1 MGLSDHYHRRT
12 EYDPRTMIGRRLDW
26 SRQPGQFKTYPD
38 LQSVE
43 LPGPGPTPGRDD
55 QSERAGRAA
64 RFDLNLLSG
73 LLFHG
78 GGVTL
83 VRRGQPY
90 RAAASAGALYPIEI
104 YPAVAGLPG
113 LADGLYHYSPF
124 DHSLTLIRPGRPTA
138 WAGADGP
145 RAGLFLSAMFY
156 RSAWKYGDRAFRYCL
171 LDAGHVAENLIL
183 AGRAWGL
190 RPQLA
195 VDFRDREVNRL
206 LGLNRNKETALALID
221 FIPNRSADRADG
233 EPNDW
238 PDAWAEDWPGQTET
252 SPFAEAF
259 PPTPAL
265 TEALAETESTGPSG
279 RPLDSAELG
288 LHPGRPEFNL
298 PDQPLGPIDLARMIP
313 GRRSKRN
320 FVPAELA
327 PDKAVALAGVL
338 NDHHPALVC
347 GCLVQDVAGWTDG
360 FYTLENGRLGLAR
373 PGRLQPALA
382 AACLDQAW
390 TANAGF
396 QAAMLTNL
404 DLAQRI
410 GGPRSYRALMISAGR
425 LGQRIYLAAEALGL
439 GACGVGAFFDRPAS
453 DLLGLSEESSLVY
466 LTCCGA
472 PKR

>member
-1 MGLSDHYHRRT
+1 
-12 EYDPRTMIGRRLDW
+12 MIGRRLDW
-26 SRQPGQFKTYPD
+26 SRQPGQFKTYPE

-43 LPGPGPTPGRDD
+43 LPGPGPTPGRVE
-55 QSERAGRAA
+55 QAERAGRAA
-64 RFDLNLLSG
+64 RLDLKLMSG

-104 YPAVAGLPG
+104 YPALAGLPG

-138 WAGADGP
+138 WTGADGS
-145 RAGLFLSAMFY
+145 RAVFFLSAMFY
-156 RSAWKYGDRAFRYCL
+156 RSAWKYGDRALRYCL

-190 RPQLA
+190 RPRLE

-206 LGLNRNKETALALID
+206 LGLDRSKEAALALID
-221 FIPNRSADRADG
+221 FIPSRSADRTN
-233 EPNDW
+233 ER
-238 PDAWAEDWPGQTET
+238 PDDLTADWPGLTET

-265 TEALAETESTGPSG
+265 AEALAETEATGPSG

-288 LHPGRPEFNL
+288 PRPGRPEYDL
-298 PDQPLGPIDLARMIP
+298 SDQPLGPVDLAQMIP

-320 FVPAELA
+320 FIPAELA
-327 PDKAVALAGVL
+327 PDKAAALASAL

-347 GCLVQDVAGWTDG
+347 GCLVQDVADWTDG
-360 FYTLENGRLGLAR
+360 FYILEKGRLGLAQ
-373 PGRLQPALA
+373 PGRLQPAMA
-382 AACLDQAW
+382 AACLDQVW
-390 TANAGF
+390 TANAGL

-404 DLAQRI
+404 DLARRI

-453 DLLGLSEESSLVY
+453 ESIGLNEDSSLVY
-466 LTCCGA
+466 LICCGTT
-472 PKR
+472 KR